1 MHREQ
6 KNFCRDAAMETVHSK
21 DGTSI
26 AFDCRGDGPP
36 IIVVSGSFGVR
47 SAPVVKQLASSLA
60 SDFTVF
66 TYDRRGRGD
75 SGDTE
80 PYAVEREIEDIEALI
95 DEAGGSAFVFGSSSG
110 AVLTL
115 EAVSSKLDITKI
127 ALYEPPFIVDSS
139 RPPVPEDYLDR
150 LNELIA
156 AGHRD
161 DAVEFFMT
169 EVVGAPPE
177 TIVHMQ
183 TDPSWSEM
191 EEVAHT
197 LVYDGTIMEDLMLGD
212 SLSSERWSAAT
223 VPTLV
228 INGEE
233 SPEFLQHAAE
243 ELVDVLHEASHRTL
257 EDQAH
262 DADPA
267 SLAPVLKEFFKA

>member
-1 MHREQ
+1 
-6 KNFCRDAAMETVHSK
+6 METVNSK

-26 AFDCRGDGPP
+26 AFDCLGDGPP
-36 IIVVSGSFGVR
+36 VIVVSGSFGVR
-47 SAPVVKQLASSLA
+47 SAPVVKQLASNLA

-80 PYAVEREIEDIEALI
+80 PYTVEREIEDIEALI
-95 DEAGGSAFVFGSSSG
+95 DEASGSAFVFGSSSG

-115 EAVSSKLDITKI
+115 ETVNSKIDITKT

-139 RPPVPEDYLDR
+139 RPPVPEDYLVR
-150 LNELIA
+150 LDELIA
-156 AGHRD
+156 AGRRD
-161 DAVEFFMT
+161 EAVEFFMT

-177 TIVHMQ
+177 TIVQMQ

-191 EEVAHT
+191 EDVAHT
-197 LVYDGTIMEDLMLGD
+197 LVYDGTIMEDTMSGD

-228 INGEE
+228 MNGEE
-233 SPEFLQHAAE
+233 SPKFLQHAAE
-243 ELVDVLHEASHRTL
+243 ELVDVLPEASHRTL

-262 DADPA
+262 DIDPA
-267 SLAPVLKEFFKA
+267 SLAPVLKEFFKT